1 MNVEVKLFA
10 SARERL
16 GAEAI
21 RVEVD
26 GNTVGD
32 LRNALTA
39 AYPELAPIL
48 QQSLFAINTDYAD
61 DATVIHVSDEVAC
74 IPPVSGG

>member
-1 MNVEVKLFA
+1 MNIEIKLFA

-16 GAEAI
+16 GMEVV
-21 RVEVD
+21 RVNLD

-32 LRNALTA
+32 LRNAMTA
-39 AYPELAPIL
+39 AYPELGPIL
-48 QQSLFAINTDYAD
+48 QQSLFAINADYAS
-61 DATVIHVSDEVAC
+61 DATVIQVRDEIAC